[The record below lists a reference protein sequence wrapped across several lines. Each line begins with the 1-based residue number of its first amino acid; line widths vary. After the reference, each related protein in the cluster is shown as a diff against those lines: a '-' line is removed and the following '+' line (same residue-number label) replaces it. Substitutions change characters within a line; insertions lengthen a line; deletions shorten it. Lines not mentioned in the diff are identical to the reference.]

1 MWPALPHRQIQLS
14 ILVPELMPYRST
26 CNLHPLR
33 GGAGGGG
40 GTFEATMGAASL
52 PSWELTWLQIT
63 PDGGT
68 YVVRAGV
75 VASSLG
81 SMTI

>member
-1 MWPALPHRQIQLS
+1 
-14 ILVPELMPYRST
+14 
-26 CNLHPLR
+26 
-33 GGAGGGG
+33 
-40 GTFEATMGAASL
+40 MGAASL
-52 PSWELTWLQIT
+52 PSSWRELTWLQIT
-63 PDGGT
+63 PDGFT